1 MTTFPE
7 RPTMRTQRN
16 RSATHLFPKTG
27 RMPVRILLINPNSSR
42 VVTDLMDRNVE
53 RLRAG
58 GAHCIDCM
66 TLDEGPPGIET
77 QFDIDSVVA
86 PLCRVIAAES
96 DKTDAFVIG
105 CFADPGLYSARETT
119 DKPVLGICEAGIATA
134 LNMGERFGVISTATQ
149 SRNAELRLIRS
160 YGYLHRCVGLEPID
174 MPVTSIPTAADA
186 EDRAVDAGARLKRQ
200 GADVLVLGCAGMARY
215 RTALQARLGL
225 PVVDPSV
232 AAVAMAMGIVALG

>member
-1 MTTFPE
+1 MQPFGYTPFF
-7 RPTMRTQRN
+7 
-16 RSATHLFPKTG
+16 LKTG
-27 RMPVRILLINPNSSR
+27 RIPVRILPINPNSSR

-58 GAHCIDCM
+58 GAHCIDCR
-66 TLDEGPPGIET
+66 TLAEGPPGIET

-105 CFADPGLYSARETT
+105 CFAGPGLYSAREMT

-160 YGYLHRCVGLEPID
+160 CGYLHRGVGLQPID
-174 MPVTSIPTAADA
+174 MPVASIPTAADA
-186 EDRAVDAGARLKRQ
+186 DDRAMDAGARLKRQ
-200 GADVLVLGCAGMARY
+200 GADVLDLGCAGMARH
-215 RTALQARLGL
+215 RTAVQARLGL
-225 PVVDPSV
+225 PVIDPSV

>member
-1 MTTFPE
+1 
-7 RPTMRTQRN
+7 
-16 RSATHLFPKTG
+16 
-27 RMPVRILLINPNSSR
+27 MPVRILLINPNNSR

-58 GAHCIDCM
+58 GAHCIESM

-77 QFDIDSVVA
+77 QIDIDSVVA
-86 PLCRVIAAES
+86 ALCRVIAAEA
-96 DKTDAFVIG
+96 DRTDAFVIG

-119 DKPVLGICEAGIATA
+119 GKPVLGICEAGIARP
-134 LNMGERFGVISTATQ
+134 LNMSERFGVISTAIQ

-174 MPVTSIPTAADA
+174 KPVVSIPTAADA
-186 EDRAVDAGARLKRQ
+186 EDRARDAGGRLKRQ

-215 RTALQARLGL
+215 RNALQARLGL

-232 AAVAMAMGIVALG
+232 VAVAMAMGIVALG